1 MNTKTAILVTTII
14 AGASF
19 GMSGFASAQ
28 GMMQGGMQGGMGGG
42 MGGGMMGQ
50 GRGGGA
56 PMGQG
61 MDHRMDGGMDA
72 GMEAGMGRGGSSDA
86 DEMGSCM
93 MHGGGMG
100 AGHRMGGMMGH
111 GMMGGSRMGGPM
123 GHGMMGRGGMMGGG
137 MMGGMRHGGGQGG
150 MQSWFGSRVRPVMN
164 LSVDDVRGYLDQQVD
179 RLGNKRLKVGE
190 VKIAEDGF
198 ITADIVT
205 ADNSLVQRLKVDRR
219 SGDIEY
225 VE

>member
-1 MNTKTAILVTTII
+1 MNTKTIILAATII
-14 AGASF
+14 AAASIGTSGA
-19 GMSGFASAQ
+19 GFAQ
-28 GMMQGGMQGGMGGG
+28 GMTQGGMQGG

-56 PMGQG
+56 PMDQDRGQG
-61 MDHRMDGGMDA
+61 MDRGMGGGMGGGMDRT
-72 GMEAGMGRGGSSDA
+72 ESPDA

-93 MHGGGMG
+93 MHRGGMG
-100 AGHRMGGMMGH
+100 AGHRMDGMKGRGMMGH
-111 GMMGGSRMGGPM
+111 GMMGGGRM
-123 GHGMMGRGGMMGGG
+123 GHGMMGRGGMMGG
-137 MMGGMRHGGGQGG
+137 MMHHGGGMQGG
-150 MQSWFGSRVRPVMN
+150 MQSWFGARVRPVMN

-190 VKIAEDGF
+190 VKTAEDGV

>member
-1 MNTKTAILVTTII
+1 MNTKIAILAAVII
-14 AGASF
+14 AGSSF
-19 GMSGFASAQ
+19 GTSGFAFAQ
-28 GMMQGGMQGGMGGG
+28 GMMQGGMQDGMQGGMQGGMGGG
-42 MGGGMMGQ
+42 MM

-56 PMGQG
+56 A
-61 MDHRMDGGMDA
+61 MDHGSDSR
-72 GMEAGMGRGGSSDA
+72 MGRGESSDA
-86 DEMGSCM
+86 DEMDACM
-93 MHGGGMG
+93 MHRGGMG
-100 AGHRMGGMMGH
+100 AGRRMCGMMGH
-111 GMMGGSRMGGPM
+111 GMMGSGRMDRGMM
-123 GHGMMGRGGMMGGG
+123 GHGGMMGRGGMIGG
-137 MMGGMRHGGGQGG
+137 MMHHGGGQGG

-190 VKIAEDGF
+190 VKTAEDGF

-205 ADNSLVQRLKVDRR
+205 LDNSLVQRLKVDRR